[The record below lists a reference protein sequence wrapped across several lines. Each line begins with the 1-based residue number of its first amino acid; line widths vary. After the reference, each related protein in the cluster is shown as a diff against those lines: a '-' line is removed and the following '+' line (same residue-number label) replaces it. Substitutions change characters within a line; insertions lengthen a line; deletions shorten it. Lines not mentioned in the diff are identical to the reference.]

1 MADDINH
8 NVNDLKDMA
17 DDINYND
24 IDLNSMSND
33 VYRWYLEVSPVDL
46 EATAPGAANTS
57 GRVILVLQV
66 VTWMVMVIMVTMVM
80 MMMVW

>member
-8 NVNDLKDMA
+8 NVNDLKDMV

-24 IDLNSMSND
+24 IDDFN
-33 VYRWYLEVSPVDL
+33 RWYLEVSPVDL
-46 EATAPGAANTS
+46 EAAAPSAANPS